1 MPTKAYILIETA
13 VGTSG
18 DVADTLSSVQGVEIA
33 DTVTGPYDI
42 IAAVEGSDLVA
53 VGQLISSRIHRIN
66 GVVRTMT
73 CFVINLNRE

>member
-1 MPTKAYILIETA
+1 MPTKAYILIETRI
-13 VGTSG
+13 GTSN
-18 DVADTLSSVQGVEIA
+18 DVADTLSSLPGVEVV
-33 DTVTGPYDI
+33 DTVTGHYDI

-53 VGQLISSRIHRIN
+53 IGHLVSSRIHRIN

>member
-1 MPTKAYILIETA
+1 MPTKAYILIETTL
-13 VGTSG
+13 GTSNA
-18 DVADTLSSVQGVEIA
+18 VADTLSSLPGVEMV

>member
-1 MPTKAYILIETA
+1 MQTKAYILIETTL
-13 VGTSG
+13 GTSN
-18 DVADTLSSVQGVEIA
+18 DVADTLSSLPGVEMV

-42 IAAVEGSDLVA
+42 VAAVEGSDLGA
-53 VGQLISSRIHRIN
+53 VGQLISNRIHRIN